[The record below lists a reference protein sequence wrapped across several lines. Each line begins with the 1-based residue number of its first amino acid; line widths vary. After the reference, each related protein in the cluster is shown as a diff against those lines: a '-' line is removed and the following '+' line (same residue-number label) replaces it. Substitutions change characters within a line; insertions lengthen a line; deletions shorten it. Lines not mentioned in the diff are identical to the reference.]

1 MTEDGHAETR
11 EKRRSSAHANVLVRS
26 LRSIFCPD
34 RDTPDKSTKL
44 GTSLHKLFII
54 HSGWGGPG

>member
-1 MTEDGHAETR
+1 MNYMGQAYLANDDMTAD
-11 EKRRSSAHANVLVRS
+11 SASASQASGPLVRS

-44 GTSLHKLFII
+44 GTSLH
-54 HSGWGGPG
+54 